1 LALRFLANENMPG
14 DAVEAM
20 RAMGRDVAWVRT
32 DAPGSLDEAVLARAQ
47 SEDRVLLTFDKD
59 FGELAF
65 RSRLPVS
72 SGIILFRIGT
82 SGSPQAVAIIL
93 AALAS
98 RSDWAGN
105 FSVVEADRIRM
116 TPLPPAESRSI

>member
-1 LALRFLANENMPG
+1 
-14 DAVEAM
+14 
-20 RAMGRDVAWVRT
+20 MGRDVAWVRT